1 MDLSIAHERAWPEG
15 KVGKDAKILR
25 VSSIHSSRGRLSK
38 RLGYPRWATVWVG
51 VESPGHWVSV
61 FFDLVTGACLRASVT
76 LGADLVIL
84 PVFLVLFS

>member
-1 MDLSIAHERAWPEG
+1 MDLNTSRERAGPEG

-25 VSSIHSSRGRLSK
+25 VSSTHASRGSLSK
-38 RLGYPRWATVWVG
+38 RSGYPRWATVWFG

-61 FFDLVTGACLRASVT
+61 FFDLVTGSCLGASMT